1 MHDVVIIGGG
11 MAGLSAAIYASRARL
26 DFKIIS
32 SEFGGQFLVSG
43 EVLNYPGL
51 VNSSGVELMKIM
63 KEQMK
68 FNNVNVSIETV
79 KKVEKL
85 GKNFIVKTDKNKYET
100 IAVIIATGSRPRRLD
115 VKGEKDFERKG
126 VTYCAIC
133 DGPLFSGKDV
143 AVIGSGSSALEAV
156 DFMESIASN
165 IYLLVR
171 GDKLKGHKYLQERAE
186 KNKKLKIFFKAV
198 TKEIIGDKFVNGIKY
213 EQDGKFRELKAQ
225 GILVETGR
233 IPNTDIFKDLVKMDG
248 TGHVI
253 VDFNLNT
260 NVPGIFA
267 AGDITSENE
276 YQYAISAGHGVTA
289 MLKAIKYVSES
300 KTRI

>member
-1 MHDVVIIGGG
+1 MQDVVIIGGG

-51 VNSSGVELMKIM
+51 VNSSGIELMKIM

-68 FNNVNVSIETV
+68 CNKVNVSIETAE
-79 KKVEKL
+79 KVEKS
-85 GKNFIVKTDKNKYET
+85 GNNFIVKTDKNEYT
-100 IAVIIATGSRPRRLD
+100 TRAVIIATGSRPRRLD
-115 VKGEKDFERKG
+115 VKGEKEFERKG

-133 DGPLFSGKDV
+133 DGPLFSGKDI
-143 AVIGSGSSALEAV
+143 AVVGSGASALEAV
-156 DFMESIASN
+156 DFMENIASN

-198 TKEIIGDKFVNGIKY
+198 TKEIIGDKFVNGIRY
-213 EQDGKFRELKAQ
+213 EQNGKIKELKVH
-225 GILVETGR
+225 GVVVETGR
-233 IPNTDIFKDLVKMDG
+233 IPNTELFRNLVKMDD

-253 VDFNLNT
+253 ADFNLNT

-267 AGDITSENE
+267 AGDITSGNE
-276 YQYAISAGHGVTA
+276 YQYSISAGQGVTA
-289 MLKAIKYVSES
+289 MLKAIKYISES